1 MSRRDAPAAKK
12 AAPAKPATAR
22 QPAAKAIASSA
33 PPTSADVG
41 RRAGVSRTT
50 VSFVLNGVQNQ
61 GISEATR
68 EKVLAAAR
76 ELGYEP
82 HAAARSLVGGATGT
96 VGLVVPQTSHLYV
109 DAFLAQVL
117 ASVNDECHR
126 HGLKLLID
134 SSEGAGRE
142 PGGFAQ
148 LARSRRI
155 DGLIMAHPRAIE
167 MEHLQRLRDQGVP
180 LVTFGT
186 AVPGGTALQA
196 IADDTAEL
204 SQGVVRHLL
213 GLGHRRI
220 AFVNYARPEY
230 LSVNQREQGWRG
242 ALKAAGVKVGKDWVA
257 YADISAQSGYEATQE
272 LLSRGV
278 KFTAL
283 FAGNDTIA
291 FGALRALHEA
301 GLRVPQDVA
310 VVGYDDIPMA
320 PFASPPL
327 TSVRTDPVGHG
338 RQAVQMLLTQLRGPG
353 VAIEPAEAPRL
364 VVRESCGAMAVA
376 SSGPAGRRPAPAAR

>member
-1 MSRRDAPAAKK
+1 MPRSKAPPATKAASAKATATTKPVAEAAK
-12 AAPAKPATAR
+12 P
-22 QPAAKAIASSA
+22 SA

-96 VGLVVPQTSHLYV
+96 VGLVVPQTAHLYV

-142 PGGFAQ
+142 PGGFTQ
-148 LARSRRI
+148 MARSRRI
-155 DGLIMAHPRAIE
+155 DGLIMAHPRAAE

-186 AVPGGTALQA
+186 VVPGGTALQA

-213 GLGHRRI
+213 VLGHRRI

-230 LSVNQREQGWRG
+230 LSVNQREQGWRV
-242 ALKAAGVKVGKDWVA
+242 ALKEAGVRVGKDWVA
-257 YADISAQSGYEATQE
+257 YADISAQSGYDATQE
-272 LLSRGV
+272 LLGRGL
-278 KFTAL
+278 KFSAL

-338 RQAVQMLLTQLRGPG
+338 RQAVQMLLAQLRGPAAG
-353 VAIEPAEAPRL
+353 VVIEPAEPPRL
-364 VVRESCGAMAVA
+364 VVRESCGARIAM
-376 SSGPAGRRPAPAAR
+376 SSA